1 MIVCHEKLSHWLL
14 AAALL
19 FASCSDGTAETI
31 SFDSSWQYNQ
41 IAQDNEEESN
51 SGFNQRYH
59 LQWAPQI
66 TRAMSLDS
74 NMNYSHKWTS
84 SQGTREIISP
94 TLNFLLENDLFQ
106 AEFNALLSETK
117 NTNSRDQTNRTYEA
131 VLSSNWKDFFYWP
144 SLSLTYG
151 QNWLNDSEEVHVTD
165 SARQWSEFIIQ
176 WELDTFGVYYSY
188 YNQLR
193 DDYVE
198 STSYDEGKHFGRLD
212 YSQYFHDDRGVFS
225 ISQQVTKSVTDFS
238 AAISPGGGVDIRVPL
253 TQGLAGVDPIPVQGS
268 LPPNSGLI
276 DGNLNNRAFVIKLNE
291 RANIGVK
298 TDLQSVDK
306 LYVYTGEIDPLLAD
320 ETGGLRWD
328 LYSSANGVDW
338 VKEQSNPATRYN
350 RNDFRYEVAT
360 TGIKNLYVK
369 LVVTGWPTTLAV
381 PVTEM
386 EAYRS
391 GSSGDENASSVAE
404 NQEYSKYLTDINF
417 RYAPTDSTLATY
429 SLVWDNSEY
438 LPGNNRDRLFQS
450 GGLRWFY
457 NRYFIPSITINN
469 TDTTNSESV
478 DTLQR
483 SYALNIQSTPLPTME
498 STFSITRN
506 ESYEDSEL
514 LSDNHTVNLLTSATL
529 YPNLES
535 NLDINLIFNNNHAVD
550 ASSEAMGIRWTLTS
564 RLRPSLLADLI
575 LEYGANTLDFSEIT
589 NGDDSGGRSTLNIN
603 YRPSDLISIL
613 VNASQGYGEQ
623 WEDYQSYLID
633 GKFSVLRTDKSQVIL
648 GYRLNGSNDEIIN
661 NFSYNWTW
669 NVSKFFSFQSIANY
683 MITEEENI
691 WAFTAR
697 LSARF

>member
-1 MIVCHEKLSHWLL
+1 MIVCHEKLSYWLL
-14 AAALL
+14 SAALL
-19 FASCSDGTAETI
+19 FASCSAGTAETI
-31 SFDSSWQYNQ
+31 SFDASWQYNQ
-41 IAQDNEEESN
+41 IGQDSEEDSN

-66 TRAMSLDS
+66 TRAMSLGS

-84 SQGTREIISP
+84 NQGTREIISP
-94 TLNFLLENDLFQ
+94 TLNFLLQNDLFQ

-131 VLSSNWKDFFYWP
+131 VLSSNWKDYLYWP
-144 SLSLTYG
+144 SLSLIYG
-151 QNWLNDSEEVHVTD
+151 QNWLDDSEEVHVTD

-176 WELDTFGVYYSY
+176 WELDTFEVYYSY
-188 YNQLR
+188 YSQLR
-193 DDYVE
+193 DDSVE

-212 YSQYFHDDRGVFS
+212 YSRYFHDERGQFS

-238 AAISPGGGVDIRVPL
+238 AAISPGGGVNIRVPL
-253 TQGLAGVDPIPVQGS
+253 TQGLAGVDPIPEQGG
-268 LPPNSGLI
+268 LPSNSGFI

-298 TDLQSVDK
+298 TDLQRVDK
-306 LYVYTGEIDPLLAD
+306 LYVYTGELDPLLAD
-320 ETGGLRWD
+320 EIGGLRWD

-338 VKEQSNPATRYN
+338 VKEQSNPATSYN
-350 RNDFRYEVAT
+350 RNDYRYEVAT
-360 TGIKNLYVK
+360 TGVKNLYVK
-369 LVVTGWPTTLAV
+369 LVVTGWPTILAV
-381 PVTEM
+381 PVTEI

-391 GSSGDENASSVAE
+391 ESNGDDDATSVAE
-404 NQEYSKYLTDINF
+404 TQEYSKYLTDINI

-429 SLVWDNSEY
+429 SLVWDSSEY
-438 LPGNNRDRLFQS
+438 LPGNNRGRFFQS
-450 GGLRWFY
+450 GGLRWYY
-457 NRYFIPSITINN
+457 NNYFIPSITINN
-469 TDTTNSESV
+469 TDTSNSESV

-535 NLDINLIFNNNHAVD
+535 NLDINLIINNNHAVD
-550 ASSEAMGIRWTLTS
+550 SSSEAMGIRWTLTS
-564 RLRPSLLADLI
+564 RLRPNLLADLI
-575 LEYGANTLDFSEIT
+575 LEYGANTMDFS
-589 NGDDSGGRSTLNIN
+589 GDDSGGRSTLNIN

-613 VNASQGYGEQ
+613 VNGSQGYGEQ

-633 GKFSVLRTDKSQVIL
+633 GKFSVLRTDKTQVIL

-683 MITEEENI
+683 MITEEENT

-697 LSARF
+697 LSSRF